1 MKLVALPGLIDLH
14 VHLRDPELTYKE
26 DFYTGSIAA
35 ISGGFT
41 TIIDMPN
48 NKNPIFTKKALDEKI
63 RIARKKI
70 TCNVGFY
77 FGTNGENLSEF
88 KKVKDKVLGLKVY
101 MNETTGNFLI
111 NWEKLEE
118 IFKAWPSS
126 GGPILLHAE
135 GEAIPFAIKVIKKIK
150 KKTHFCHISLEKD
163 LVKILKAKKLGLPI
177 TCGVTPHHLF
187 LTKSDVKKLKGFGVM
202 KPPLALKKDQDF
214 LWKHIK
220 DIDVIES
227 DHAPHSLEE
236 KKGKKPIFG
245 VPGLESTLPLLLTKA
260 SKGEMSIE
268 DIVRLCY
275 INPKKLLNLKTDS
288 ETKIIIDLDY
298 KWTLLNKNLNTKC
311 KWTPFHG
318 RNVTGKIK
326 EVYIKGKLVYKKDK
340 ILAKKG
346 TGKIIS

>member
-1 MKLVALPGLIDLH
+1 MKQIILPGLIDPH
-14 VHLRDPELTYKE
+14 VHLRDPGLTYKE

-48 NKNPIFTKKALDEKI
+48 NKVPIFTKKALDEKI
-63 RIARKKI
+63 KIAKKKI
-70 TCNVGFY
+70 TCNIGFY

-111 NWEKLEE
+111 NWETLEK
-118 IFKAWPSS
+118 IFKAWPND
-126 GGPILLHAE
+126 GGSILLHAE
-135 GEAIPFAIKVIKKIK
+135 GKAVPFALNIIKKIK
-150 KKTHFCHISLEKD
+150 KKTHFCHVSLEKD
-163 LVKILKAKKLGLPI
+163 LREILKAKKQGLPI

-187 LTKSDVKKLKGFGVM
+187 LTSKDVKKIKGFGIM
-202 KPPLALKKDQDF
+202 KPPLALKRDQDF

-227 DHAPHSLEE
+227 DHAPHSIEE

-245 VPGLESTLPLLLTKA
+245 VPGLESTLPLLLTEVN
-260 SKGEMSIE
+260 KGNISIK
-268 DIVRLCY
+268 DIIRLCY
-275 INPKKLLNLKTDS
+275 TNPKKLLNLKTDS
-288 ETKIIIDLDY
+288 KTKIVIDLDY
-298 KWTLLNKNLNTKC
+298 KWTLLNKDLKTKC
-311 KWTPFHG
+311 KWTPFNK
-318 RNVTGKIK
+318 REVIGKIK

-340 ILAKKG
+340 VLAKKG
-346 TGKIIS
+346 TGKVIS